1 MKKFVIAASLVVAA
15 TGMAAAESNV
25 LYTGNYSASV
35 IEQYGAPGVMASGT
49 VNYDIDRTATAS
61 ITAPSAGDRMVHGNY
76 SANVTAFD
84 RYGR

>member
-1 MKKFVIAASLVVAA
+1 
-15 TGMAAAESNV
+15 MAAAESSV

-35 IEQYGAPGVMASGT
+35 IEQYGAPGVMASGA

-61 ITAPSAGDRMVHGNY
+61 ITAPSAANSGNY

-84 RYGR
+84 IYGR

>member
-1 MKKFVIAASLVVAA
+1 MKKLIIAASLVAAA
-15 TGMAAAESNV
+15 TGMAAAESSV

-61 ITAPSAGDRMVHGNY
+61 ITAPSAGDRMVHGKY
-76 SANVTAFD
+76 SGNVSAFD
-84 RYGR
+84 LYGR

>member
-1 MKKFVIAASLVVAA
+1 MKKLIIAAAVVLGA
-15 TGMAAAESNV
+15 TGLAAAESNR

-35 IEQYGAPGVMASGT
+35 LEQYGAPGVSASGT
-49 VNYDIDRTATAS
+49 VSYDVDRTATAS
-61 ITAPSAGDRMVHGNY
+61 ITAPSSVNNGNY